1 MQAAEEKVVIRKATL
16 QDAALLTGIEA
27 ACFPAAEAASRERFD
42 ERLAVFADHFLIAE
56 VNGKAV
62 GFIDGMVTEGPYIED
77 VMFEKAQ
84 MHRPDGAWQSI
95 FGLNTLPEFR
105 RRGYAAKLMNAFIAL
120 ARNEGRRGVTL
131 TCKEHMLH
139 YYAKFGFVPLGASA
153 SQHGGARWFD
163 MVLEFQPE
171 TVANAPV
178 KAVFFDLDGTLVDSV
193 PMLTEA
199 VNRVMRADG
208 RREFT
213 EPEVADMV
221 GKGAKVLIERVCR
234 AQGIEATQ
242 ENIERLLQTYAQAM
256 LGKGLPEETFY
267 PGAREAVKA
276 LHEAGFKTVLVTNKM
291 RRVTEHFLA
300 RSGLG
305 ADLDAL
311 VAGDD
316 TEHPKPA
323 PDMLLIACRKVGVEP
338 AYAVMVGDSENDAW
352 AAKAAGIRAMLVNT
366 GYNGSVPMVQWAKE
380 NGFSLVFNA
389 VAGVKDY
396 IFASEGKFLR

>member
-1 MQAAEEKVVIRKATL
+1 MHILVSNDDGYTAAGIKALAQEMRRFGRVTVVAPEHNHSGSSNSLTL
-16 QDAALLTGIEA
+16 NKPLTVTHVEDSVYVVSGTPSDCVHMALTGLLGE
-27 ACFPAAEAASRERFD
+27 
-42 ERLAVFADHFLIAE
+42 
-56 VNGKAV
+56 
-62 GFIDGMVTEGPYIED
+62 
-77 VMFEKAQ
+77 
-84 MHRPDGAWQSI
+84 RPDLVVSGINCGANMGDDTMYSGTVAAAIEGYI
-95 FGLNTLPEFR
+95 FGIDSIAFSQTD
-105 RRGYAAKLMNAFIAL
+105 RGWGELDSAAKMAGVIVEKFIARKQSEL
-120 ARNEGRRGVTL
+120 PAVLLNINIPN
-131 TCKEHMLH
+131 M
-139 YYAKFGFVPLGASA
+139 P
-153 SQHGGARWFD
+153 FD
-163 MVLEFQPE
+163 AL
-171 TVANAPV
+171 
-178 KAVFFDLDGTLVDSV
+178 
-193 PMLTEA
+193 
-199 VNRVMRADG
+199 
-208 RREFT
+208 
-213 EPEVADMV
+213 
-221 GKGAKVLIERVCR
+221 
-234 AQGIEATQ
+234 QGIEATQ